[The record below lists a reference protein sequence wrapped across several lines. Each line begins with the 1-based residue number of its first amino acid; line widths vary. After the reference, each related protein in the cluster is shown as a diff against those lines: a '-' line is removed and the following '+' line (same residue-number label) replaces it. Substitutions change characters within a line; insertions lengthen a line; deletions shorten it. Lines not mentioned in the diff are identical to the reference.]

1 MTDVM
6 ESLNELLREKSPE
19 SVDSKLTFRDLT
31 GTLPEILDRLKDDPH
46 GWFLEITTSEKSP
59 KYVQVSIRDMGTM
72 WAECV
77 SNEFLDE
84 ENAWS
89 DEENE
94 LIPTLGWSWPG
105 PPSIPNWYFCDE
117 LLNTGSLVARILTR
131 TLRTMFKVEPE
142 DTVSLKV
149 VPAPR
154 GPKPLVRVR
163 LQDVSVGEGRRSVY
177 AYRYENGALA
187 INGDD
192 TNPGGPFETYSWT
205 EYVGAQYF
213 PQLLYV
219 LGGKEEEDI
228 LAVLKEHYED
238 RYDDFKKILVDSGIT
253 TYLDVN

>member
-89 DEENE
+89 DEDNE

-154 GPKPLVRVR
+154 GPRPLVRVR
-163 LQDVSVGEGRRSVY
+163 LQDVSVGEGRLTDKGTRHPLQVKPGDRVVFTSY
-177 AYRYENGALA
+177 AGEPFKV
-187 INGDD
+187 GD
-192 TNPGGPFETYSWT
+192 T
-205 EYVGAQYF
+205 EM
-213 PQLLYV
+213 LLMR
-219 LGGKEEEDI
+219 EDDI
-228 LAVLKEHYED
+228 LA
-238 RYDDFKKILVDSGIT
+238 ILG
-253 TYLDVN
+253 